1 MKLFAQRGGR
11 PSLRVQSGMT
21 LVEVAVALAI
31 AGLLVGGIINGY
43 NYCTRSSQKAAL
55 NQAANATAM
64 ERIEET
70 RCAIWDTTVP
80 TNQLV
85 SANFPDKVVT
95 LDLAGSGSITTLA
108 TNRTQ
113 ITQISANPPLMRIRV
128 DCIWRYKG
136 ALITNTIETCRA
148 PRQ

>member
-1 MKLFAQRGGR
+1 
-11 PSLRVQSGMT
+11 MT

-31 AGLLVGGIINGY
+31 TGLLVGGIINGY
-43 NYCTRSSQKAAL
+43 NYCTKSAQRTAL
-55 NQAANATAM
+55 FQAANARAM

-95 LDLAGSGSITTLA
+95 LDLSGSGAVTAMA
-108 TNRTQ
+108 TNRTE
-113 ITQISANPPLMRIRV
+113 ITMITNNPPLMRIRV